1 MSDQTTVDVAS
12 SQDDAVQSAVLAAQM
27 AIIDAAVRQ
36 ARNASWCG
44 EFERIMDSL
53 FPEGPPDGSK
63 EYVDSDGWSCRGL
76 DRDGFDRDGMDRD
89 GYDRDGYHRET
100 GRDRS
105 GFDRDGLHSAG
116 YRRDSDEYRA
126 RFRFNRFGRDRDGF
140 DRRGRNQDG
149 LTREQISEHGES
161 LFVYEWDDRR
171 GLLSV
176 EGRDI
181 DGYAT
186 DGTYREPSDYAL
198 MTRLRSR
205 Y

>member
-1 MSDQTTVDVAS
+1 
-12 SQDDAVQSAVLAAQM
+12 
-27 AIIDAAVRQ
+27 VRQ

-89 GYDRDGYHRET
+89 GYDRDGYNCDGRDRQGCDREGWDRDGYGRDGYHRET